1 MAPAIVLKLVGYSSL
16 LNLPD
21 QAGTGSKPFE
31 LSEASECQVF

>member
-1 MAPAIVLKLVGYSSL
+1 MAPVIALKLVGYFSL

-21 QAGTGSKPFE
+21 QAGTDSKPFE